1 LGLEMLGSLG
11 EVCEGL
17 LEEAVHMY
25 ERDGAVMTTAFA
37 LGHSRSAFAQPAT
50 EEGCTINDETRVRIH
65 ALLASTVGA
74 VFIGRIDET
83 YLAERPADEE
93 QLLKHDLERMALT
106 DPSIKTAIVVQAMHT
121 KSEESLIA
129 VASELIDDDGNTEW
143 EFNLYD
149 SIEGQI
155 IDDCYKT
162 ISLAALITNPLTDS
176 ELRYEL
182 KEMGWAIADSDDLA
196 RDMREE

>member
-1 LGLEMLGSLG
+1 MLGSLS

-17 LEEAVHMY
+17 LEEAINMY
-25 ERDGAVMTTAFA
+25 ERDGAVMTTTFA